1 VPILCPQADTT
12 FTGTTFTG
20 TFVTNKTV
28 ENSSGQIAESS
39 N

>member
-1 VPILCPQADTT
+1 MPILCPQAD
-12 FTGTTFTG
+12 TTFTG

>member
-1 VPILCPQADTT
+1 MPILCPQADTT